1 MVVPETCSVAQE
13 GGDRPAVAEHVAS
26 ESAIRKL
33 KAVGA
38 VARLPCREISTRI
51 LARNPGGSPML
62 KMPPTPAIAPQ
73 LPSSTTG
80 WLQLSFLAI
89 ECKLCKSLIDTL
101 KYSPY
106 TNTF

>member
-1 MVVPETCSVAQE
+1 MVVPETALW
-13 GGDRPAVAEHVAS
+13 RKRAVIALQLPNTS
-26 ESAIRKL
+26 LPAIRKL

-106 TNTF
+106 TSTF

>member
-1 MVVPETCSVAQE
+1 VKQE

-26 ESAIRKL
+26 ESTKL

-80 WLQLSFLAI
+80 WLQVSFLAI

-106 TNTF
+106 TSTF